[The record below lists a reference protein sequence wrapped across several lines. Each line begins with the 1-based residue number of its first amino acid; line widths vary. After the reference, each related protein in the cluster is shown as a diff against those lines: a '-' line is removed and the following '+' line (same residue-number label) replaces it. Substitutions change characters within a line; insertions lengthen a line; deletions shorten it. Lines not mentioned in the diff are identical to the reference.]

1 MDQIVEHPAQR
12 HQRRARQLRRVGPL
26 ALGLVTVG
34 LLVSACGSGGS
45 SGPGVA
51 HVLSTPTAGS
61 SSSAGGSSKPSPLG
75 YALCMR
81 SHGITNFP
89 EPNASGDL
97 SVQQGQVLPDAN
109 SPEFK
114 AAAQACK
121 SLNPA
126 GAAPAPGQQAQQL
139 AAEVKYAQCM
149 RSHGIANFPD
159 PTSAGGLDF
168 SGVDINSPQVIAA
181 DKACATKGIGMNES
195 STT

>member
-1 MDQIVEHPAQR
+1 MDLCVEHPTR
-12 HQRRARQLRRVGPL
+12 PHQRRVRRLRRGGPL
-26 ALGLVTVG
+26 ALGLVAVG

-45 SGPGVA
+45 SVPGVA
-51 HVLSTPTAGS
+51 HVLSTPSAGS
-61 SSSAGGSSKPSPLG
+61 SSPGGSSKPSPLG

-81 SHGITNFP
+81 SHGIADFP
-89 EPNASGDL
+89 EPNAGG
-97 SVQQGQVLPDAN
+97 SVSLQQGQQLPDVN

-168 SGVDINSPQVIAA
+168 SSVDVNAPQVIAA
-181 DKACATKGIGMNES
+181 DKACATEGIGMTQS

>member
-1 MDQIVEHPAQR
+1 MDQRVEHFTHL

-34 LLVSACGSGGS
+34 LLASACGSGGS
-45 SGPGVA
+45 STPGVA
-51 HVLSTPTAGS
+51 HVLSAPTAGS
-61 SSSAGGSSKPSPLG
+61 SSSAGSSKPSPLG

-81 SHGITNFP
+81 SHGIANFP
-89 EPNASGDL
+89 EPDAGG
-97 SVQQGQVLPDAN
+97 SVSIQQGQQLPDVN

-168 SGVDINSPQVIAA
+168 SSVDINSPQVIAA
-181 DKACATKGIGMNES
+181 DKACATKGIGMTES